1 MQQPDPDLGWNHRY
15 SVQWKPTQPK
25 SFYKIH
31 VNENQTYPAPCG
43 VSPASRT
50 SDPWT
55 FASQSR
61 NQARGGIHQQIWDH
75 HNSVISLSDRNR
87 VEITNFSTDH
97 RYASGVIYFQGASF
111 YVLQSLPG
119 VYILENTPPPWGEEK
134 ISADVIWGKKYEKVK
149 RKRGENVKEKGRKE
163 KKKEESGKKMRK
175 EEVKG

>member
-1 MQQPDPDLGWNHRY
+1 MQQPDPDLGWHHRY

-61 NQARGGIHQQIWDH
+61 NQARGGIHQQIWVH

-111 YVLQSLPG
+111 YVLQSLQ
-119 VYILENTPPPWGEEK
+119 
-134 ISADVIWGKKYEKVK
+134 KKQPSFRRWSVAFFSICL
-149 RKRGENVKEKGRKE
+149 RGERYVTWKLLIKDIY
-163 KKKEESGKKMRK
+163 
-175 EEVKG
+175 